1 MITTFGNCGSI
12 DPIPNSSTIHY
23 SGNRRRWTFWKIQLQ
38 VLQLLRRMPGRI
50 MYQRQSASYRVS
62 SDCRSSYYR
71 LTEGL
76 KSFWKSTGSTPEIR
90 MNNISYHSFWL
101 TEPFTLTSSSYSIV
115 CCLLAALSY
124 SRVME
129 TSLLCEGTEI
139 HFSHCYIRVCCIQV
153 KAMSSQE
160 DIAVSS
166 DDDSPF
172 FLCSSSSESEVSVL
186 RTA

>member
-1 MITTFGNCGSI
+1 MNTTFGNRGSI
-12 DPIPNSSTIHY
+12 DAIPNSSTIHY
-23 SGNRRRWTFWKIQLQ
+23 SGNRRRWTFWRIQLQ
-38 VLQLLRRMPGRI
+38 ALQLQRRMLGRI
-50 MYQRQSASYRVS
+50 MYRRQSASYRVS

-90 MNNISYHSFWL
+90 MNNISYHSFRL
-101 TEPFTLTSSSYSIV
+101 AESFTLTFSSYSIV
-115 CCLLAALSY
+115 CCLLEAFSY

-129 TSLLCEGTEI
+129 TSLLCEDIEI

-153 KAMSSQE
+153 KSMPSLE

-166 DDDSPF
+166 DDNSPF
-172 FLCSSSSESEVSVL
+172 FLCSSSESEVSTL
-186 RTA
+186 RTP